1 MVFRRR
7 TKRNF
12 WQVLLAIFYPK
23 GGWRR
28 AASYVGHRLSRLP
41 DTPERIA
48 MGIAAGVFASFTPLF
63 GLHFIL
69 AAVVA
74 RVFGGNILASLLSTF
89 FGNPI
94 TFPII
99 AMGSVELGNWILGQG
114 GIMHFP
120 QIMASFG
127 MATAE
132 LWANFVAIFT
142 GGEQNWHRLTL
153 FFWRV
158 FLPYLLGGFGP
169 GLLFG
174 VAFYYGSLPLVRAY
188 QSRRREAMRRR
199 FALSRAAA
207 QVQAGQG
214 GAGASQGP
222 EHAVRRGSAAD
233 ADRSTPPSGP
243 ET

>member
-1 MVFRRR
+1 VVFRRR
-7 TKRNF
+7 TRRSF
-12 WQVLLAIFYPK
+12 WQILLAIFYPK

-69 AAVVA
+69 AALVA
-74 RVFGGNILASLLSTF
+74 RVFGGNILASLLATF
-89 FGNPI
+89 VGNPI
-94 TFPII
+94 TFPLI
-99 AMGSVELGNWILGQG
+99 AMGSVELGNWMLGQG

-132 LWANFVAIFT
+132 LSANFVALFT
-142 GGEQNWHRLTL
+142 GEEQNWSRLTL

-158 FLPYLLGGFGP
+158 FLPYLVGGLGP
-169 GLLFG
+169 GLLCG
-174 VAFYYGSLPLVRAY
+174 LAFYYGSLPLVRAY
-188 QSRRREAMRRR
+188 QSRRREALRRR
-199 FALSRAAA
+199 FAQSRAAA
-207 QVQAGQG
+207 QAQSADPEAGPG
-214 GAGASQGP
+214 TGDAAPPPAG
-222 EHAVRRGSAAD
+222 RND
-233 ADRSTPPSGP
+233 PPG
-243 ET
+243 